1 MFPGATR
8 RKEPITGIL
17 IGPLKGSAPKG
28 LAMNAGTRDEAAAE
42 LVVADLDGLER
53 NVNAEGAADKGRATL
68 LVAAARIS
76 AAAAILRGAT

>member
-1 MFPGATR
+1 
-8 RKEPITGIL
+8 
-17 IGPLKGSAPKG
+17 
-28 LAMNAGTRDEAAAE
+28 MNAGTRDEAAAE